1 MKNSYRTHLCAE
13 PDESNLNE
21 KVVLCGWVNKK
32 RSLGQ
37 IVFIELRDVSG
48 IMQVTINREEN
59 IDLLELVSK
68 IKNEYLI
75 QVCGSIVKRDE
86 ENINLKL
93 KTGTIEVF
101 ASEITII
108 NESQTPPI
116 YVDDF
121 DKTNEN
127 KRLKYRYLDLR
138 KPTMQQKFILRSK
151 VNRIV
156 REFLYDHGFLEIETP
171 FLNKPTPEGARD
183 FLVPSRVQ
191 PNKFF
196 SLPQSPQLFKQLL
209 MVSGF
214 DKYFQI
220 AKCFRDEDLRQDRQP
235 EFTQIDMEM
244 SFVTQDDI
252 ISVNELL
259 IQKIFKEMLDVE
271 VKLPIRRMTY
281 DEAMRCYGSDKPDL
295 RFDMKIS
302 DISDIA
308 ENCGFSV
315 FASAVKKGG
324 SVRGIN
330 IKSGS
335 DKLNRRDIDRLGEVA
350 LTYGAKGLAWVR
362 VTNEGITS
370 PIAKFFKEDEIQRI
384 LDIMKAQEGDL
395 LLFVADKDNIAA
407 TALGQLRLH
416 MADVMDIERKGF
428 EFVWVTDFPM
438 FEYDKEEGRYYA
450 VHHPFAAPMDEDIY
464 LFGTKD
470 VEKMRAQAYD
480 IVLNGVELGGGSIRI
495 HQQSVQEKVFKQLGF
510 SDEKAWD
517 KFGFLLEAF
526 KYGTPPHG
534 GIAYGMDR
542 LCMLLTNTE
551 NIRDVIAFPKTQN
564 HGCLMT
570 GAPSFAEDE
579 QLDELKIELIKDE
592 KDDD

>member
-1 MKNSYRTHLCAE
+1 MKNIYRTHLCAE
-13 PDESNLNE
+13 LNESNLNE
-21 KVVLCGWVNKK
+21 QVKLCGWVNKK

-48 IMQVTINREEN
+48 IMQITVNGEEN
-59 IDLLELVSK
+59 KELIELVSK
-68 IKNEYLI
+68 VKNEYLI
-75 QVCGSIVKRDE
+75 QIYGNIVKRDE
-86 ENINLKL
+86 ENINPKL
-93 KTGTIEVF
+93 KTGTIEVS
-101 ASEITII
+101 AGAIAII

-116 YVDDF
+116 YIDEF

-138 KPTMQQKFILRSK
+138 KPAMQQKFILRSK

-156 REFLYDHGFLEIETP
+156 REFLYDHNFLEIETP

-220 AKCFRDEDLRQDRQP
+220 TKCFRDEDLRQDRQP

-252 ISVNELL
+252 IVVNELL
-259 IQKIFKEMLDVE
+259 IQKIFKEMLDIE
-271 VKLPIRRMTY
+271 VTLPIRRMTY
-281 DEAMRCYGSDKPDL
+281 EKAMLHYGSDKPDL
-295 RFDMKIS
+295 RFKMEITDLTE
-302 DISDIA
+302 IA
-308 ENCGFSV
+308 ASCGFGV

-324 SVRGIN
+324 SVRGLN
-330 IKSGS
+330 VKGGS
-335 DKLNRRDIDRLGEVA
+335 DQLNRRDLDRLTEVA
-350 LTYGAKGLAWVR
+350 VTYGAKGLAWMR
-362 VTNEGITS
+362 VTNEGIIS
-370 PIAKFFKEDEIQRI
+370 PIAKFFQKDEIEKMTDTMQ
-384 LDIMKAQEGDL
+384 ANEGDL
-395 LLFVADKDNIAA
+395 LLFVADKSSIVA

-416 MADVMDIERKGF
+416 MADVMKIAREGF
-428 EFVWVTDFPM
+428 EFVWITDFPM
-438 FEYDKEEGRYYA
+438 FEYDEEEKRYYA
-450 VHHPFAAPMDEDIY
+450 VHHPFAAPMDEDVK
-464 LFGTKD
+464 LFGTD
-470 VEKMRAQAYD
+470 EVDKMRAKAYD

-495 HQQSVQEKVFKQLGF
+495 HQQSIQEKVFRQLGF
-510 SDEKAWD
+510 SQEKAWD

-542 LCMLLTNTE
+542 LCMLLTDTE

-579 QLDELKIELIKDE
+579 QLEELKINLIKEENDN
-592 KDDD
+592 D